1 MIISNIGTIV
11 FSLYHES
18 MSGIAS
24 LSSSIET
31 VTTTQVRLLS
41 ISNTLSRLISGSLA
55 DFMSPLTSRIPG
67 DTPPS
72 RKYRISRVALLSGT
86 SLLLAG
92 AFVYLELAIRT
103 PDDLWI
109 LRYAA
114 LGLCVYILLN
124 DLSSVATGVAYG
136 TTFTIL
142 YVTASTFSFPT
153 SLITPDL
160 TQTQYCILRLGE
172 KGLWAQFRSNIL
184 RTPFRDTS
192 FFIPLRF
199 CLGAPL
205 C

>member
-1 MIISNIGTIV
+1 MIIENIGTIV

-18 MSGIAS
+18 MSGITS
-24 LSSSIET
+24 LSASVET

-67 DTPPS
+67 DAPPS

-114 LGLCVYILLN
+114 LGLCVYILFN
-124 DLSSVATGVAYG
+124 DLIQCCHRCCIWHHLHNSVCDSFYFLFPYIAYSSRPDTDPV
-136 TTFTIL
+136 L
-142 YVTASTFSFPT
+142 YRAS
-153 SLITPDL
+153 
-160 TQTQYCILRLGE
+160 GG
-172 KGLWAQFRSNIL
+172 K
-184 RTPFRDTS
+184 RT
-192 FFIPLRF
+192 
-199 CLGAPL
+199 LGAISV
-205 C
+205 